1 MYKSFGY
8 DIYQIVNKY
17 YSGGKKSE
25 DAFGNHLLSNLYILD
40 MRKSMPRDKDKI
52 TMKPTGK
59 KIEPDQLE
67 FH

>member
-1 MYKSFGY
+1 
-8 DIYQIVNKY
+8 
-17 YSGGKKSE
+17 
-25 DAFGNHLLSNLYILD
+25 
-40 MRKSMPRDKDKI
+40 MRKSMPKDKDKV